1 MPLTFSSYIGKFL
14 YIWGFFI
21 LISLIFSF
29 LFVFLGDNIF
39 REFKQKEN
47 VNYIPFYNLLILLDI
62 VKMPRIYFVLL
73 FLPILNIICICMIM
87 YRLSIVYR
95 TSRAFSI
102 GLILLPVIFVPILNF
117 KDLFKKE
124 EKVIEEENNRDIILL
139 TQEELDKLNS
149 NNEEIPKVDSVFK
162 LPKLEVEDI
171 PVFKA
176 NQNNIIDIKKQ
187 SVVQNEESNKYMIDP
202 YTGQLIEIVEL

>member
-162 LPKLEVEDI
+162 LPKLE
-171 PVFKA
+171 
-176 NQNNIIDIKKQ
+176 III
-187 SVVQNEESNKYMIDP
+187 
-202 YTGQLIEIVEL
+202 LL